1 MTMNTEQLFGQLVQ
15 NTYSNI
21 NSDEDL
27 QKDDRRRMKERNKK
41 YSEILDIYALNVK
54 LVLRIKIIFRVIFLI
69 VSIGALVGTFVL
81 FCFVLR
87 WVTYSE
93 IKIGYLEYIVSIIA
107 SRVSMITVFM
117 VLPKI
122 MTKYL
127 FDIEEEK
134 NIYNIAKQIQDYDHI
149 IRDNLK

>member
-81 FCFVLR
+81 FCC
-87 WVTYSE
+87 
-93 IKIGYLEYIVSIIA
+93 
-107 SRVSMITVFM
+107 
-117 VLPKI
+117 
-122 MTKYL
+122 
-127 FDIEEEK
+127 
-134 NIYNIAKQIQDYDHI
+134 
-149 IRDNLK
+149 